1 MTPLGLTAAALLSF
15 APPTTVAS
23 DVAPIEAIEPIGPI
37 EVMEPS
43 RPTATVEPTGPT
55 GPTGPIGPI
64 EVASA
69 PAPTDLPSLD
79 VPAPKATG
87 TGLLVA
93 APVFLAAGAFTL
105 PMAIQAGYAGQT
117 EVALGIAGGG
127 AASMAIGATAMYFG
141 VKRNRAWRSWRA
153 SRPDLQGVP
162 QSGAGLLVGGGTM
175 VLAGGAGVAWIL
187 LAPPPN
193 TGTTAARI
201 GVSAG
206 SAAIGLTAITV
217 GLVRTHKFKLWR
229 GEITS
234 ASVAPM
240 PGGAAL
246 SIGGKF

>member
-1 MTPLGLTAAALLSF
+1 MTPLGLTTAALLSF

-23 DVAPIEAIEPIGPI
+23 DVAPIDPIGPI
-37 EVMEPS
+37 EVRES
-43 RPTATVEPTGPT
+43 V
-55 GPTGPIGPI
+55 GPI
-64 EVASA
+64 EAAS
-69 PAPTDLPSLD
+69 PAAAIDTAAVDPTP
-79 VPAPKATG
+79 PKATG

-105 PMAIQAGYAGQT
+105 PVAIQAGYAGQT
-117 EVALGIAGGG
+117 ELALGIAGGG

-141 VKRNRAWRSWRA
+141 VKRNRAWQAWRA
-153 SRPDLQGVP
+153 SHPDLEGVR
-162 QSGAGLLVGGGTM
+162 QSGAGLLVGGTTM
-175 VLAGGAGVAWIL
+175 VLAGGAGVAWVF

-217 GLVRTHKFKLWR
+217 GLVRTRTFKLWR

-234 ASVAPM
+234 AAVAPM

-246 SIGGKF
+246 SVAGKF